1 LQIPAGGETRSPRDL
16 HRAGFA
22 GLGFPRFDRFDRMAA
37 GSAYDLG
44 RPGFDQFDRNAA
56 VSDFDRFDRTA
67 AMLDYSIR

>member
-1 LQIPAGGETRSPRDL
+1 
-16 HRAGFA
+16 
-22 GLGFPRFDRFDRMAA
+22 MAA